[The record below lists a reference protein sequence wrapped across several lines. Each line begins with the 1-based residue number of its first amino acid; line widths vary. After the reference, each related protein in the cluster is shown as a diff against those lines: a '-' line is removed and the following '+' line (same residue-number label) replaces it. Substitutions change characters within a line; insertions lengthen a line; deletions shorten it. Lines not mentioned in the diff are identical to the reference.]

1 MNTRQRERRRNNRIT
16 REALSTYIPSEYD
29 RDYLSDTFPT
39 ERREISHCN
48 VKWPAL
54 L

>member
-29 RDYLSDTFPT
+29 RDYLSDAFPT
-39 ERREISHCN
+39 EQRELLHYN
-48 VKWPAL
+48 QKYPAL

>member
-1 MNTRQRERRRNNRIT
+1 MNPRQRERRRNNRIA

-29 RDYLSDTFPT
+29 RDYLSKTFAT
-39 ERREISHCN
+39 ERREIAHCN
-48 VKWPAL
+48 VKYPAL

>member
-1 MNTRQRERRRNNRIT
+1 MNPRQRERRRNNRIA

-29 RDYLSDTFPT
+29 RDYLSKTFPT
-39 ERREISHCN
+39 ETREIHLCN
-48 VKWPAL
+48 QRYPAL